1 MSRSRRKIDP
11 VAPAVAD
18 IFLGAKP
25 DANGDRPLLQA
36 RYRIAYGGRGSAKSW
51 GFARMAL
58 MIAATAKRRIL
69 CARELQ
75 VSIGDSVH
83 KLLSD
88 QIDAMGLAPWFE
100 VQNNLIRGANGSEFI
115 FTGIRNN
122 ATKIKSTEGVDI
134 CWVEEAE
141 GVSERSWE
149 ILIPTIRKPGSEIW
163 VTFNPDQVTD
173 PTYRRFVTAPPPRAI
188 VRKLSWRD
196 NPWFSDELREEK
208 DYLARVDP
216 DAYEHVWE
224 GGCRTN
230 GDAQVLRG
238 KYRIEHFDSE
248 GKGWDGP
255 YFGVD
260 WGFAQDPSVLV
271 RCWIDGKRLMIDGE
285 AYGIGVEMDDL
296 GEMFKRIPGATH
308 YTLRADNARPE
319 TISYVRRTAGL
330 NIMAADKWPGS
341 IEDGVQY
348 LRRFEEIVIHPICRH
363 TAEEARLWSYKRD
376 RLTGDVLP
384 ELIDKHNHCW
394 DAIRY
399 GLSPMIRNQGDIFIG

>member
-1 MSRSRRKIDP
+1 MTRSSRGRIEP
-11 VAPAVAD
+11 VAPAIRD
-18 IFLGAKP
+18 IFLSNAR
-25 DANGDRPLLQA
+25 DADGNSLMRPA

-58 MIAATAKRRIL
+58 MIAATDKRRFL

-100 VQNNLIRGANGSEFI
+100 IQNNLIRGANGSEFI

-122 ATKIKSTEGVDI
+122 ATKIKSTEGVDV

-141 GVSERSWE
+141 GVTERSWE

-163 VTFNPDQVTD
+163 VTFNPDQEAD
-173 PTYRRFVTAPPPRAI
+173 PTYRRFVTNPPPRSVVA
-188 VRKLSWRD
+188 KLSWRD

-216 DAYEHVWE
+216 DAYAHVWE
-224 GGCRTN
+224 GACRTN

-238 KYRIEHFDSE
+238 KYRIEHFEPKD
-248 GKGWDGP
+248 GVWDGP
-255 YFGVD
+255 YFGAD
-260 WGFAQDPSVLV
+260 WGFAQDPSVLI
-271 RCWIDGKRLMIDGE
+271 RCWIDGRRLMIDGE
-285 AYGIGVEMDDL
+285 AYGIGVELDDL
-296 GEMFKRIPGATH
+296 GTMFKRIPGAAH

-319 TISYVRRTAGL
+319 TISYVRRTSGL
-330 NIMAADKWPGS
+330 SIVAADKWPGS
-341 IEDGVQY
+341 VEDGVQY
-348 LRRFEEIVIHPICRH
+348 LRRFEEIIIHPSCKH

-399 GLSPMIRNQGDIFIG
+399 ALAPMIRGGEIFIG

>member
-1 MSRSRRKIDP
+1 MAGQGRTSSTL
-11 VAPAVAD
+11 APAVER
-18 IFLGAKP
+18 IFYRRSNSGMVY
-25 DANGDRPLLQA
+25 RPS
-36 RYRIAYGGRGSAKSW
+36 RYKVGYGGRGSAKSW
-51 GFARMAL
+51 GFGR
-58 MIAATAKRRIL
+58 AAVMLASRRRTRFL

-88 QIDAMGLAPWFE
+88 QIEAMRLAPWFE
-100 VQNNLIRGANGSEFI
+100 IQNNLIRGANGSEFI

-173 PTYRRFVTAPPPRAI
+173 PTYRRFVTTPPPRSI
-188 VRKLSWRD
+188 VSKLSWRD

-238 KYRIEHFDSE
+238 KYRIESFDSE

-255 YFGVD
+255 YYGVD
-260 WGFAQDPSVLV
+260 WGFAQDPSVMV
-271 RCWIDGKRLMIDGE
+271 RCWIDGRRLMIDGE
-285 AYGIGVEMDDL
+285 AYGIAVEMDDL
-296 GEMFKRIPGATH
+296 GDMFKRIPGSTH

-341 IEDGVQY
+341 VEDGVQY
-348 LRRFEEIVIHPICRH
+348 LRRFEEIVIHPSCRH

-394 DAIRY
+394 DAVRY